1 MLNHDL
7 THVKSTCLLQKSHF
21 GHLNLALKHVPWL
34 PWPPFHPVGGTAACP
49 QRCSTATR
57 SLPCRPSPKTCGT
70 APGRERA
77 RRYICVC
84 VKDVDIM
91 KIHVYVYVYVCVCTP
106 NHPYDVWVCLKTRAV
121 PPIHIW
127 LQICGYPILRQTPCW
142 IFFRHIWR
150 KRNWTHGDINAGY
163 IDVLMYRCLYVSTSV
178 YQQAY
183 CFYQLMAAWGI
194 NLNLGMQAMTG
205 TYLNQRGKRFPEGTI
220 VPNRLENKQD
230 CSLMFYQNISV
241 YT

>member
-1 MLNHDL
+1 MLNP
-7 THVKSTCLLQKSHF
+7 HVCCRNPILGISTWPWNTFHGCHGLHSTPWAARQRVRSAAARRR
-21 GHLNLALKHVPWL
+21 GHC
-34 PWPPFHPVGGTAACP
+34 PVGLRPKLAA
-49 QRCSTATR
+49 RR
-57 SLPCRPSPKTCGT
+57 LGE
-70 APGRERA
+70 REREDI
-77 RRYICVC
+77 YMCVC